1 MKNKIIKSTKFVIR
15 ATLHPSYGSEQ
26 VKLFRDRRSINK
38 KRYEDYIK
46 WFDKHKVTDGQLELQ
61 RKYSKE
67 FKQRP
72 LISILLPTY
81 NTNPVYLRSCIDSVL
96 SQSYDN
102 WIMMT
107 FYLPMPCLK
116 WLML

>member
-46 WFDKHKVTDGQLELQ
+46 WFDKHKVTMA
-61 RKYSKE
+61 
-67 FKQRP
+67 
-72 LISILLPTY
+72 T
-81 NTNPVYLRSCIDSVL
+81 
-96 SQSYDN
+96 
-102 WIMMT
+102 
-107 FYLPMPCLK
+107 
-116 WLML
+116 

>member
-46 WFDKHKVTDGQLELQ
+46 WFDKHKVTDGNLNC
-61 RKYSKE
+61 KE
-67 FKQRP
+67 
-72 LISILLPTY
+72 
-81 NTNPVYLRSCIDSVL
+81 NTPRNL
-96 SQSYDN
+96 SN
-102 WIMMT
+102 VH
-107 FYLPMPCLK
+107 
-116 WLML
+116 